1 MWSGTGIKMEVVR
14 DLNKDD
20 VIQNLNKDEVARDL
34 NKDGGGPGPE

>member
-1 MWSGTGIKMEVVR
+1 MAVVW

-20 VIQNLNKDEVARDL
+20 VVQDLNKDEVVRDL